1 MSFFGETKEV
11 EEFLKL
17 DEYKLDA
24 EVEMKTG
31 KILKFL
37 QKTGNIYQSTVKKQN
52 FLEHF
57 QY

>member
-31 KILKFL
+31 KNLKISA
-37 QKTGNIYQSTVKKQN
+37 KKREIYIRVQ
-52 FLEHF
+52 
-57 QY
+57 